1 MTDTTLAIVAPESL
15 IVQVGLANNASE
27 AVNVRDT
34 VSALLASPSPFVA
47 IDTGFSVGCVLS
59 IVTDVLS
66 VVEVTAVPTLPAA
79 SVNAIENV
87 IAPFASSSATTTAH
101 V

>member
-1 MTDTTLAIVAPESL
+1 MLLTDTALAIAAPESL

-47 IDTGFSVGCVLS
+47 IDTGSSVGCVLS
-59 IVTDVLS
+59 IVTEPDP
-66 VVEVTAVPTLPAA
+66 EVTAVPALPAA
-79 SVNAIENV
+79 SVNAIE
-87 IAPFASSSATTTAH
+87 
-101 V
+101 